1 MVRAMF
7 SVDSRDK
14 VSESLMSEGIPLVMV
29 FEDFRLSFVGD
40 MLRGLKCE
48 APVKS

>member
-1 MVRAMF
+1 MVRAIF

-14 VSESLMSEGIPLVMV
+14 VSEYSLLGGVPLVMI

-40 MLRGLKCE
+40 LLRVLKCE